1 MGLDT
6 CSKTCPDRDFVPPRP
21 PWTAPTAL
29 LILFESSP
37 ILFVCALFIT
47 YGWVKARYVHK
58 MRRVSLSP
66 HAASTV
72 TGAPGMIE
80 PRRGLVKVRGIRHG
94 PRYHP
99 SGVHAHRT
107 ARRHRHHRRPHRSVA
122 AGGPEGPRGRVP
134 GEVHQQPQADG
145 SGTAQLPRRQL
156 NLSAWSRGDERSRQ
170 RPDLRRLQPADRAV
184 ELASPQLDV
193 ARPAVHRT

>member
-6 CSKTCPDRDFVPPRP
+6 CSKTCPDRDFVAPRP

-29 LILFESSP
+29 LILAESSS

-58 MRRVSLSP
+58 MRRASLSP

-80 PRRGLVKVRGIRHG
+80 PRRGLVKFRAIRHG
-94 PRYHP
+94 PRYHS
-99 SGVHAHRT
+99 SGAPAPRT

-122 AGGPEGPRGRVP
+122 AGGPEGPRGGLP
-134 GEVHQQPQADG
+134 CEVHQQPQADG
-145 SGTAQLPRRQL
+145 PGAAQLPRRQPD
-156 NLSAWSRGDERSRQ
+156 LSARSRGDERSRQ
-170 RPDLRRLQPADRAV
+170 RVDLHRLQPAHRAF
-184 ELASPQLDV
+184 ELAS
-193 ARPAVHRT
+193 